1 MVSGYALL
9 VSRGGTKLK
18 PGEPPLK
25 LTQEELMARMS
36 ASLRETRDQ
45 PRRKGSHSS
54 YHRPRMT
61 MDKLADLFS
70 SLLSSPVVN
79 MTALDGTYSIDLEF
93 DGDPKQDQY
102 LVLDAAAKLG
112 LKLERR
118 AGLTIENLVIDKVNK
133 TPTPD

>member
-1 MVSGYALL
+1 
-9 VSRGGTKLK
+9 
-18 PGEPPLK
+18 
-25 LTQEELMARMS
+25 
-36 ASLRETRDQ
+36 
-45 PRRKGSHSS
+45 
-54 YHRPRMT
+54 
-61 MDKLADLFS
+61 
-70 SLLSSPVVN
+70 